1 MEKAFMVIMVAGGL
15 YNLFMGLTITVKTPK
30 ESFVF
35 KFLPVIYGISNL
47 LFAMHLMGMI
57 SIN

>member
-15 YNLFMGLTITVKTPK
+15 YNLFMGLAITVKTPK

-35 KFLPVIYGISNL
+35 TFLPVIFGISNL
-47 LFAMHLMGMI
+47 LFAMSLIGMI
-57 SIN
+57 TIN